1 MKTKIISLFL
11 CIGMLVACNNQQKGA
26 AIGAGGGALLGGII
40 GAIAGNT
47 AVGAAVGG
55 AVGAGAGAIIGKKM
69 DKAKAEAEAIKDEIK
84 RELET
89 RETEELVC
97 GQYIIRYANILTQ
110 RLDTTSFKKAL
121 PDVYT
126 AFIKQSASRRFTI
139 TA

>member
-69 DKAKAEAEAIKDEIK
+69 DKAKAEAEAVKNAQVEGVTDANGLQAVKAEQQP
-84 RELET
+84 RL
-89 RETEELVC
+89 RYC
-97 GQYIIRYANILTQ
+97 HYRPYRQYW
-110 RLDTTSFKKAL
+110 F
-121 PDVYT
+121 
-126 AFIKQSASRRFTI
+126 
-139 TA
+139 